1 MADMPQ
7 DTSAPHTEEPTAQAG
22 TGPEGIVV
30 RRVRDLRT
38 KAGLTQSQMAA
49 EMTARGFSM
58 VQSTIANIEAGHR
71 PVRLNEAVALAAVV
85 GAELPELLLDPIGD
99 SVHQARI
106 ETQARIRG
114 LRLLVAERRADV
126 EAAMSRMRLAREQL
140 AQTEAYLAELDAGRR
155 FPDTSHYTRVSYPEE
170 GW

>member
-7 DTSAPHTEEPTAQAG
+7 DTSAPHTEETTAQAG

-71 PVRLNEAVALAAVV
+71 PVRLNEAVALAAVL
-85 GAELPELLLDPIGD
+85 GAELPELLLDPTED
-99 SVHQARI
+99 SVHRVRI
-106 ETQARIRG
+106 ETRAKIRG
-114 LRLLVAERRADV
+114 LQLLVAERRADA
-126 EAAMSRMRLAREQL
+126 EAAATRLQLAEEQL
-140 AQTEAYLAELDAGRR
+140 AQTEAYLARLDAGLL
-155 FPDTSHYTRVSYPEE
+155 FPDTSHYTCVDYP
-170 GW
+170 GQD

>member
-1 MADMPQ
+1 MADIPQ
-7 DTSAPHTEEPTAQAG
+7 DTSAPHTEEAAADPG

-30 RRVRDLRT
+30 RRVRDLRV

-71 PVRLNEAVALAAVV
+71 PVRLNEAAALAAVL
-85 GAELPELLLDPIGD
+85 GAVLPELLLDPIEDGAHW
-99 SVHQARI
+99 VRI

-114 LRLLVAERRADV
+114 LQLLIAERRADA
-126 EAAMSRMRLAREQL
+126 EAAVTRLKLAMEQL
-140 AQTEAYLAELDAGRR
+140 AQTEAYLADLEAGRL
-155 FPDTSHYTRVSYPEE
+155 FPDTSHYTRVDYP
-170 GW
+170 GQD